1 MADLTPSQKAKL
13 AEIVNDPVK
22 WAQAF
27 LITWNGDKKCYSPW
41 TARWYQAEM
50 LRDKS
55 KKKVYRCG
63 RRTGKT
69 ETMVVESLY
78 STYKNPN
85 YRVLIITP
93 YQNQVDLAFKR
104 INELVDASPALKSRV
119 TRNTKNPYQIEFS
132 NHSSIL
138 GFTTGASSGSGGA
151 SIRGQRADLLILDE
165 VDYMNDADFDS
176 VMIIAGE
183 RNDIRTIMSSTPT
196 GRRAKFYEACVN
208 KDLGFVE
215 HFHPSMHNPNWCDQM
230 EAEFRASLTAS
241 GYVHE
246 VEAEFGVQ
254 DTGVFDKASLDR
266 AKTFYNYAYNPLDYY
281 QEQIVNQHGNHPEM
295 FLYDAYNPAPFN
307 RFRTMGI
314 DWDKYSSSSSIVILD
329 YNVRYGKFMILKRF
343 EMPRAEYSY
352 DNAVNTVIELNNIY
366 KPAWIYADRGSGEYQ
381 IERLHIYGDE
391 HPESGL
397 KNKLKGWSFANKV
410 DVYDPITG
418 EKESKPM
425 KPFMVNQLQL
435 AFERDNLMLSPW
447 DEIIY
452 KQLIDYEVE
461 KITASGIPTFTSKDE
476 HYIDALGLAYLAMV
490 LEFKKL
496 TGVMQDFETAS
507 KVDILS
513 NTHLINPAAFES
525 QNLRDNT
532 PQEVKDFYA
541 NTDFREIRGERQS
554 WVKLNTY
561 QGPMNPTHKYDSRG
575 NSTGRTSGGSWGSR
589 GAGGGFTRRG
599 W

>member
-1 MADLTPSQKAKL
+1 MADLTPSQKLKL
-13 AEIVNDPVK
+13 KEVLDDPVK

-78 STYKNPN
+78 SVYKNPN

-119 TRNTKNPYQIEFS
+119 TRNTKNPYQIEFN

-208 KDLGFVE
+208 KDLGFIE
-215 HFHPSMHNPNWCDQM
+215 HFHPSMHNPNWCEQM

-254 DTGVFDKASLDR
+254 DTGVFDKTSLDR
-266 AKTFYNYAYNPLDYY
+266 ARTFYNYAYNELDYY
-281 QEQIVNQHGNHPEM
+281 QENEIKNGLKQQPEM
-295 FLYDAYNPAPFN
+295 LLYDIYNPAPFN

-314 DWDKYSSSSSIVILD
+314 DWDKYSSSSSIVVLE
-329 YNVRYGKFMILKRF
+329 YNMRMQQFMILKRF

-352 DNAVNTVIELNNIY
+352 DNAVNTVIELNKIY
-366 KPAWIYADRGSGEYQ
+366 NPAWIYADRGSGEYQ

-397 KNKLKGWSFANKV
+397 KHKLKGWQFANKL

-435 AFERDNLMLSPW
+435 AFERNNLILSPW
-447 DEIIY
+447 DDTIY
-452 KQLIDYEVE
+452 TQLINYEVE

-476 HYIDALGLAYLAMV
+476 HFIDALGLAYLAMV

-496 TGVMQDFETAS
+496 TGIMQEFETAS
-507 KVDILS
+507 EIKLMA
-513 NTHLINPAAFES
+513 NTHLTGPNAFS
-525 QNLRDNT
+525 GQNARKQV
-532 PQEVKDFYA
+532 PQEVKDFFE

-554 WVKLNTY
+554 WVKLDSC
-561 QGPMNPTHKYDSRG
+561 QGAMNPTEKYSS
-575 NSTGRTSGGSWGSR
+575 NNYTGRSNWGSR
-589 GAGGGFTRRG
+589 GGGLNGGGFTRRG

>member
-1 MADLTPSQKAKL
+1 MAELTPSQKMKL
-13 AEIVNDPVK
+13 KEVLEDPVK

-78 STYKNPN
+78 SIYKNPN

-119 TRNTKNPYQIEFS
+119 VRNTKNPYQIEFN

-208 KDLGFVE
+208 KDLGFIE
-215 HFHPSMHNPNWCDQM
+215 HFHPSMHNPNWCEQM

-254 DTGVFDKASLDR
+254 DTGVFDKTQLDR
-266 AKTFYNYAYNPLDYY
+266 ARTFFNYAYNPLDYY
-281 QEQIVNQHGNHPEM
+281 QEKEIENGLKQQPQM
-295 FLYDAYNPAPFN
+295 FLYDEYNPAPFN

-314 DWDKYSSSSSIVILD
+314 DWDKYSSSSSIVILE
-329 YNVRYGKFMILKRF
+329 YNVKFQQFMILKRF

-397 KNKLKGWSFANKV
+397 KNKLKGWQFANKI
-410 DVYDPITG
+410 DIYDPITG
-418 EKESKPM
+418 EKEAKPM

-435 AFERDNLMLSPW
+435 AFERGNMILSPW
-447 DEIIY
+447 DDTIY
-452 KQLIDYEVE
+452 TQLINYEVE

-476 HYIDALGLAYLAMV
+476 HFIDALGLAYLAMV

-496 TGVMQDFETAS
+496 TGIMQDFETAS
-507 KVDILS
+507 EIKLMT
-513 NTHLINPAAFES
+513 NMHLTGANAFAGENARK
-525 QNLRDNT
+525 QV
-532 PQEVKDFYA
+532 PQEVKEFFE

-554 WVKLNTY
+554 WVKLDSC
-561 QGPMNPTHKYDSRG
+561 QGAMNPTEKYS
-575 NSTGRTSGGSWGSR
+575 NSTTGRSNWGSR
-589 GAGGGFTRRG
+589 GGGLGGGGFTRRG

>member
-1 MADLTPSQKAKL
+1 MAGFTASQKAKL
-13 AEIVNDPVK
+13 SEIVNDPVK

-78 STYKNPN
+78 QTYKNPN
-85 YRVLIITP
+85 FRVLIITP

-104 INELVDASPALKSRV
+104 INELVDASPALKARV
-119 TRNTKNPYQIEFS
+119 TRNTKNPYQMEFS

-208 KDLGFVE
+208 KDLGFIE

-254 DTGVFDKASLDR
+254 DTGVFDKTQLDR
-266 AKTFYNYAYNPLDYY
+266 ARTFYNYAYNELDFY
-281 QEQIVNQHGNHPEM
+281 QEQEIKRGIKEQPIM
-295 FLYDAYNPAPFN
+295 MMYDVYNPAPFN

-314 DWDKYSSSSSIVILD
+314 DWDKYSSSSSIVILE
-329 YNVRYGKFMILKRF
+329 YNVKFQQFMILKRF

-352 DNAVNTVIELNNIY
+352 DNAVNTVIELNKIY
-366 KPAWIYADRGSGEYQ
+366 NPAWIYADRGAGEYQ

-397 KNKLKGWSFANKV
+397 KNKLKGWQFSTKV

-418 EKESKPM
+418 EKEAKPM

-435 AFERDNLMLSPW
+435 AFERGNMILSPW
-447 DEIIY
+447 DDTIY
-452 KQLIDYEVE
+452 NQLINYEVE

-476 HYIDALGLAYLAMV
+476 HFIDALGLSYLAMV

-496 TGVMQDFETAS
+496 TGIMQDFETAT
-507 KVDILS
+507 KTEIMP
-513 NTHLINPAAFES
+513 NTHLINPAAF
-525 QNLRDNT
+525 QTQDLRSDVV
-532 PQEVKDFYA
+532 PEIREFYK
-541 NTDFREIRGERQS
+541 NTDFRERRGERQS
-554 WVKLNTY
+554 WVKLDSH
-561 QGPMNPTHKYDSRG
+561 QGALKPTNKFGSGKTTWGNRNPG
-575 NSTGRTSGGSWGSR
+575 
-589 GAGGGFTRRG
+589 GGGFTRGG

>member
-1 MADLTPSQKAKL
+1 MADLTSSQKAKL
-13 AEIVNDPVK
+13 KEILDDPVK

-41 TARWYQAEM
+41 TARWYQSEM

-78 STYKNPN
+78 SIYKNPN

-119 TRNTKNPYQIEFS
+119 VRNTKNPYQIEFN

-183 RNDIRTIMSSTPT
+183 RPDIRTIMSSTPT
-196 GRRAKFYEACVN
+196 GRRAKFYEACTN
-208 KDLGFVE
+208 PDLGFIE
-215 HFHPSMHNPNWCDQM
+215 HFHPSMHNPNWGEQM

-254 DTGVFDKASLDR
+254 DTGVFNKDDLDR
-266 AKTFYNYAYNPLDYY
+266 ARTFYNYAYNPLDYY
-281 QEQIVNQHGNHPEM
+281 QENDIRRGARQQPEM
-295 FLYDAYNPAPFN
+295 LLYDEYNPAPFN
-307 RFRTMGI
+307 RFVTVGV
-314 DWDKYSSSSSIVILD
+314 DFDKYQASSSIVVLS
-329 YNVRYGKFMILKRF
+329 YNMKFRQFMVLKRY
-343 EMPRAEYSY
+343 ELPRAEYSY
-352 DNAVNTVIELNNIY
+352 DTAVNAIIEVNKVYN
-366 KPAWIYADRGSGEYQ
+366 PAWIYCDRGSGEYA

-391 HPESGL
+391 HPETGL
-397 KNKLKGWSFANKV
+397 KNKVRGWSFSNKI
-410 DVYDPITG
+410 DIYDPITG
-418 EKESKPM
+418 EKEAKPM
-425 KPFMVNQLQL
+425 KPFMVNQLQI
-435 AFERDNLMLSPW
+435 AFERNNMILSPW
-447 DEIIY
+447 DDIIY

-461 KITASGIPTFTSKDE
+461 KITASGIPTFSSINE

-496 TGVMQDFETAS
+496 TGVIEDFETAT
-507 KVDILS
+507 KTEIMS
-513 NTHLINPAAFES
+513 NTHLINPAAFQT

-532 PQEVKDFYA
+532 PAEVKEFYK
-541 NTDFREIRGERQS
+541 NTDFSERRGERQS
-554 WVKLNTY
+554 WVKLDSH
-561 QGPMNPTHKYDSRG
+561 QGAMKPSNKYGSP
-575 NSTGRTSGGSWGSR
+575 NSTTWGSR
-589 GAGGGFTRRG
+589 SPGKGGGFSRG
-599 W
+599 GW

>member
-1 MADLTPSQKAKL
+1 MAEFTPSQKAKL
-13 AEIVNDPVK
+13 SEIVNDPVK

-78 STYKNPN
+78 QTYKNPN
-85 YRVLIITP
+85 FRVLIITP

-104 INELVDASPALKSRV
+104 INELVDASPALKARV
-119 TRNTKNPYQIEFS
+119 TRNTKNPYQMEFS

-254 DTGVFDKASLDR
+254 DTGVFDKTQLDR
-266 AKTFYNYAYNPLDYY
+266 ARTFYNYAYNELDYY
-281 QEQIVNQHGNHPEM
+281 QEQEIKRGIKEQPVM
-295 FLYDAYNPAPFN
+295 MMYDVYNTAPFN

-314 DWDKYSSSSSIVILD
+314 DWDKYSSSSSIVILE
-329 YNVRYGKFMILKRF
+329 YNVKFKQFMILKRF

-352 DNAVNTVIELNNIY
+352 DNAVNTVIELNKIY
-366 KPAWIYADRGSGEYQ
+366 NPAWIYADRGAGEYQ

-397 KNKLKGWSFANKV
+397 KNKLKGWQFSTKV

-418 EKESKPM
+418 EKEAKPM

-435 AFERDNLMLSPW
+435 AFERGNMILSPW
-447 DEIIY
+447 DDTIY
-452 KQLIDYEVE
+452 NQLINYEVE
-461 KITASGIPTFTSKDE
+461 KITASGVPTFTSKDE
-476 HYIDALGLAYLAMV
+476 HFIDALGLSYLAMV

-496 TGVMQDFETAS
+496 TGVMQDFETAT
-507 KVDILS
+507 KTEIMP
-513 NTHLINPAAFES
+513 NTHLINPAAF
-525 QNLRDNT
+525 QTQDLRNDVL
-532 PQEVKDFYA
+532 PEVREFYK
-541 NTDFREIRGERQS
+541 NTDFRERRGERQS
-554 WVKLNTY
+554 WVKLDSH
-561 QGPMNPTHKYDSRG
+561 QGAMKPTNKF
-575 NSTGRTSGGSWGSR
+575 GGGKSNWGSR
-589 GAGGGFTRRG
+589 SPGGGGFSRG
-599 W
+599 GW

>member
-1 MADLTPSQKAKL
+1 MGITDPSSITPSQKKKL
-13 AEIVNDPVK
+13 QEIVNDPVK

-27 LITWNGDKKCYSPW
+27 LTTWNGDKKCNTPW

-50 LRDKS
+50 LRDNS
-55 KKKVYRCG
+55 LKKVYRCG

-69 ETMVVESLY
+69 ETMVVEALY
-78 STYKNPN
+78 QTYKNPN

-93 YQNQVDLAFKR
+93 YINQVDLAFKR
-104 INELVDASPALKSRV
+104 INELVDASPAIKARV
-119 TRNTKNPYQIEFS
+119 VRQVKNPYQLEFS

-165 VDYMNDADFDS
+165 VDYMSEADFDS

-183 RNDIRTIMSSTPT
+183 RPDIRTIMSSTPT
-196 GRRAKFYEACVN
+196 GKRGKFYQACTIPEM
-208 KDLGFVE
+208 GFNQ
-215 HFHPSMHNPNWCDQM
+215 HFHPSTHNPNWCDKM

-254 DTGVFDKASLDR
+254 DTGVFNKDDLDR
-266 AKTFYNYAYNPLDYY
+266 ARTFLNYAYNPLDYY
-281 QEQIVNQHGNHPEM
+281 QERDVAETGNKPQM
-295 FLYDAYNPAPFN
+295 MLYDEYNPAPFN

-314 DWDKYSSSSSIVILD
+314 DWDKYQASSSIVILD
-329 YNVRYGKFMILKRF
+329 YNVSLGKFMILKRY

-352 DNAVNTVIELNNIY
+352 DAAVNAVIELNNIY
-366 KPAWIYADRGSGEYQ
+366 KPAWIYADKGAGEYQ
-381 IERLHIYGDE
+381 LERLHIYGDE
-391 HPESGL
+391 HPQSGL
-397 KNKLKGWSFANKV
+397 KNKLKGWSFSNKV

-418 EKESKPM
+418 EKDSKPM
-425 KPFMVNQLQL
+425 KPFMVNQLQI
-435 AFERDNLMLSPW
+435 AFERNNLMLSPW
-447 DEIIY
+447 DDIIY

-461 KITASGIPTFTSKDE
+461 KMSASGIPSFSSKDE

-496 TGVMQDFETAS
+496 TGVIEDLQTTSKMELLTNVHLTGPQGVYGQDAR
-507 KVDILS
+507 KNV
-513 NTHLINPAAFES
+513 PAEV
-525 QNLRDNT
+525 
-532 PQEVKDFYA
+532 QEFYEK
-541 NTDFREIRGERQS
+541 TDFRERRGERQS
-554 WVKLNTY
+554 WVKLNDY
-561 QGPMNPTHKYDSRG
+561 QGALNPKHGGYG
-575 NSTGRTSGGSWGSR
+575 SGHSSGWGSR
-589 GAGGGFTRRG
+589 GGSGGFSRKG